1 MALKTVLIDELR
13 DMYSAENQLVKALP
27 KLAKGSKNPKLKAI
41 FTAHLAETKGQ
52 VERLKKVFA
61 ELGEKPTGQHCN
73 GMEGVIE
80 EGKDAL
86 EKDEEGSSFEAG
98 LIGAALRTE
107 HYEIAGYEACISMAT
122 ALGLPKIVKLLN
134 SNLKEELAAAKKIT
148 AAGAPIMKLSA
159 KEPETPKEPKSG
171 KEKYSAKKSKED
183 EAKAAPNLVGEPEPV
198 AV

>member
-1 MALKTVLIDELR
+1 MALKSVLLDELR

-41 FTAHLAETKGQ
+41 FTAHVVETKGQ
-52 VERLKKVFA
+52 VERLKKVFV

-86 EKDEEGSSFEAG
+86 EKDEKGSSFEAG
-98 LIGAALRTE
+98 LVGAALRTE

-122 ALGLPKIVKLLN
+122 ALGMPKIVKLLV

-159 KEPETPKEPKSG
+159 KEPESPKQPKTG
-171 KEKYSAKKSKED
+171 KEKYSAVKSKED
-183 EAKAAPNLVGEPEPV
+183 ESKAAPELN
-198 AV
+198 A